1 MFIVKREYSIFFHS
15 ETITQRNIQSN
26 QVIFSSILLL
36 YTIKYVMVTYIV
48 VIQIFGMNIK
58 FIS

>member
-1 MFIVKREYSIFFHS
+1 MKNKQY
-15 ETITQRNIQSN
+15 N

-58 FIS
+58 FISLSEVKSVLSVVMP